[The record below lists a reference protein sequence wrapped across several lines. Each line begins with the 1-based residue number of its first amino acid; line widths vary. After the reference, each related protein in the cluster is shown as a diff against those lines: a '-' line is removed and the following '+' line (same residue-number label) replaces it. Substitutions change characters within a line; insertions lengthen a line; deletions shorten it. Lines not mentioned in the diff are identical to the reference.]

1 MNLEPKSFLTDLVSM
16 GEGASLVEKVNSL
29 QSFMLDLPQVKCE
42 VFHRFAP
49 GIYVREVTAP
59 AGTLA
64 VGHWQKTEHLNIML
78 KGRVT
83 VLNDDGTTTELVAP
97 MIFVGKPGR
106 KIGLIHEDMVWQN
119 IYATTETDV
128 EKLEEIFL
136 DKDAVWDEHLQ
147 QLAQKLL
154 PPTGDRDDYQRVL
167 EEFGVTEEFAR
178 AESEREDNMIDLP
191 YGSYKIKV
199 GNSGIEGKGLMAT
212 ADIQPGEIIAP
223 ARIGDKRTIAGRFTN
238 HSPKPNARPVRNGHG
253 GIDLVALREISGCH
267 GGHDGEE
274 ITIDYRES
282 LRLAM
287 AINQE
292 KQTCQQ

>member
-1 MNLEPKSFLTDLVSM
+1 MTIEPMTLPDLVSA
-16 GEGASLVEKVNSL
+16 GEGTSLVEKVNSL
-29 QSFMLDLPQVKCE
+29 QAFMLEQPQVKCE

-49 GIYVREVTAP
+49 GIYVREVSMP

-64 VGHWQKTEHLNIML
+64 IGHWQKTDHLNIML

-97 MIFVGKPGR
+97 TTFVGKPGR
-106 KIGLIHEDMVWQN
+106 KIGYIHEDMVWQN
-119 IYATTETDV
+119 VYATTETDV
-128 EKLEEIFL
+128 EKLEAALL
-136 DKDAVWDEHLQ
+136 DKDAVWGEHIE
-147 QLAQKLL
+147 LAKQKLL
-154 PPTGDRDDYQRVL
+154 PPVGEREDYQQML
-167 EEFGVTEEFAR
+167 AEFGVTEEFAR

-199 GNSGIEGKGLMAT
+199 GDSNIEGKGLMAT

-223 ARIGDKRTIAGRFTN
+223 ARIGDKRTIAGRYTN
-238 HSPKPNARPVRNGHG
+238 HSSTPNAAPVRNGTS

-282 LRLAM
+282 LRLA
-287 AINQE
+287 IQLNQE
-292 KQTCQQ
+292 N

>member
-1 MNLEPKSFLTDLVSM
+1 MNIEPMTLPDLV
-16 GEGASLVEKVNSL
+16 GAGDGTNIVEKVNSL
-29 QSFMLDLPQVKCE
+29 QAYMLEQPQVKCE

-49 GIYVREVTAP
+49 GIYVREVSVP

-83 VLNDDGTTTELVAP
+83 VLNDDGTTSELVAP
-97 MIFVGKPGR
+97 MIFVGQPGR
-106 KIGLIHEDMVWQN
+106 KVGYIHEDMVWQN
-119 IYATTETDV
+119 VYATTETDV
-128 EKLEEIFL
+128 ERLEEMYL
-136 DKDAVWDEHLQ
+136 DKDAVWDEHM
-147 QLAQKLL
+147 ARVSQKLL
-154 PPTGDRDDYQRVL
+154 PPVAEREDYQRVL

-199 GNSGIEGKGLMAT
+199 GNSSLEGKGLVAT
-212 ADIQPGEIIAP
+212 ADIQPGELIAP
-223 ARIGDKRTIAGRFTN
+223 ARIGNMRTIAGRYTN
-238 HSPKPNARPVRNGHG
+238 HSPTPNARPVRNGQS

-282 LRLAM
+282 LRLAI

-292 KQTCQQ
+292 AQPCQE

>member
-1 MNLEPKSFLTDLVSM
+1 MNLEPMTLPDLVAA
-16 GEGASLVEKVNSL
+16 GGGASLVEKVNSL
-29 QSFMLDLPQVKCE
+29 QSFMLEQPQVKCE

-49 GIYVREVTAP
+49 GIYVREVSVP

-64 VGHWQKTEHLNIML
+64 IGHWQKTEHLNIML

-83 VLNDDGTTTELVAP
+83 VLNDDGTTNELVAP

-106 KIGLIHEDMVWQN
+106 KVGYIHEDMVWQN

-128 EKLEEIFL
+128 EKLEATYL

-147 QLAQKLL
+147 QTAMKLL
-154 PPTGDRDDYQRVL
+154 PPVTEREDYQRVL
-167 EEFGVTEEFAR
+167 AEFGVTEEFAR
-178 AESEREDNMIDLP
+178 AESEREDNMTDLP
-191 YGSYKIKV
+191 YGSYKVKV
-199 GNSGIEGKGLMAT
+199 GNSNIEGKGLMAT

-223 ARIGDKRTIAGRFTN
+223 ARIGDKRTIAGRYTN
-238 HSPKPNARPVRNGHG
+238 HSPVPNARPVRNGQS
-253 GIDLVALREISGCH
+253 GIDLIALREISGCH

-282 LRLAM
+282 LRLAIQ
-287 AINQE
+287 INQE
-292 KQTCQQ
+292 GVTCQE